1 MDQLNDNTIFDEFS
15 VDGEIKSNL
24 ADISRWASIN
34 AIVGFVSLGL
44 SIISFIITMGRL
56 SEYGASSSGAAGG
69 GIFSL
74 IIGAAISLLL
84 NITLL
89 QAASNL
95 KKGIEGTDQTVFGIG
110 LTKLAT
116 YFRIVGVLTIIV
128 LAIFV
133 LAILFGILLGSGRSF

>member
-1 MDQLNDNTIFDEFS
+1 MDQLNDKTIFDEFS
-15 VDGEIKSNL
+15 VDGEVKSNL
-24 ADISRWASIN
+24 ADISRWANIN

-44 SIISFIITMGRL
+44 SVISYIISFGRL
-56 SEYGASSSGAAGG
+56 SEYGVSSSAAGG
-69 GIFSL
+69 GFVSVL
-74 IIGAAISLLL
+74 IGAAISLLL

-133 LAILFGILLGSGRSF
+133 LAILFGILLGSARSF